1 MLRKATIDDI
11 EKIYKL
17 INEFATKDVML
28 PRSLS
33 ELYENI
39 RDYFVYIQNGNLVG
53 CSALHIFWKDLAE
66 VKSVAVLES
75 SQHTGIGKKLVRVC
89 IREARKLR
97 IAKMF
102 VLTYV
107 PEFFEKCGFQRVDKE
122 TLPHKIWSECV
133 KCHKFPDCGE
143 IPLIYELNKNNV
155 KTTTD
160 EISKINK

>member
-1 MLRKATIDDI
+1 MLRKATIDDV

-17 INEFATKDVML
+17 INEFAAKDVML

-39 RDYFVYIQNGNLVG
+39 RDFFVFIQDNQFVG

-66 VKSVAVLES
+66 IKSLAVMES
-75 SQHTGIGKKLVRVC
+75 FQDKGIGRKLANAC
-89 IREARKLR
+89 IREARKLG

-107 PEFFEKCGFQRVDKE
+107 PEFFEKCGFRRVEKE

-143 IPLIYELNKNNV
+143 IPLTYELNKTPTQ
-155 KTTTD
+155 TTT
-160 EISKINK
+160 

>member
-1 MLRKATIDDI
+1 MLRKATIDDV

-17 INEFATKDVML
+17 INDFAAKNVML

-39 RDYFVYIQNGNLVG
+39 RDFFVFIQDDTLVG
-53 CSALHIFWKDLAE
+53 CAALHIFWKDLAE
-66 VKSVAVLES
+66 IKSVAVLETT
-75 SQHTGIGKKLVRVC
+75 QRKGIGRKLVRVC

-107 PEFFEKCGFQRVDKE
+107 PEFFEKCGFRKVEKE

-143 IPLIYELNKNNV
+143 IPLILELGKND
-155 KTTTD
+155 K
-160 EISKINK
+160 

>member
-1 MLRKATIDDI
+1 MLRKATIDDV

-17 INEFATKDVML
+17 INDFAAKNVML

-39 RDYFVYIQNGNLVG
+39 RDLFVFIQDDTLVG
-53 CSALHIFWKDLAE
+53 CAALHIFWKDLAE
-66 VKSVAVLES
+66 IKSVAVLETT
-75 SQHTGIGKKLVRVC
+75 QRKGIGRKLVRVC

-107 PEFFEKCGFQRVDKE
+107 PEFFEKCGFRRVEKE

-143 IPLIYELNKNNV
+143 VPLILELGK
-155 KTTTD
+155 D
-160 EISKINK
+160 EK

>member
-1 MLRKATIDDI
+1 MLRKATIDDV

-17 INEFATKDVML
+17 INDFAAKNVML

-39 RDYFVYIQNGNLVG
+39 RDYFVFIQDDTLVG
-53 CSALHIFWKDLAE
+53 CAALHIFWKDLAE
-66 VKSVAVLES
+66 IKSVAVMETT
-75 SQHTGIGKKLVRVC
+75 QRKGIGRKLVRVC
-89 IREARKLR
+89 IREAHKLR
-97 IAKMF
+97 ISKMF

-107 PEFFEKCGFQRVDKE
+107 PEFFEKCGFRKVEKE

-143 IPLIYELNKNNV
+143 IPLILELGKND
-155 KTTTD
+155 K
-160 EISKINK
+160 

>member
-17 INEFATKDVML
+17 INDFAAKNVML

-39 RDYFVYIQNGNLVG
+39 RDFFVFMQNDTLVG
-53 CSALHIFWKDLAE
+53 CAALHIFWKDLAE
-66 VKSVAVLES
+66 IKSVAVLETT
-75 SQHTGIGKKLVRVC
+75 QRKGIGRKLVRVC

-107 PEFFEKCGFQRVDKE
+107 PEFFEKSGFRRVEKE

-143 IPLIYELNKNNV
+143 IPLILELGKDD
-155 KTTTD
+155 K
-160 EISKINK
+160 

>member
-1 MLRKATIDDI
+1 MLRKATIEDV

-17 INEFATKDVML
+17 INEFAAKDVML

-39 RDYFVYIQNGNLVG
+39 RDFFVFIQDNQFVG

-66 VKSVAVLES
+66 IKSLAVMES
-75 SQHTGIGKKLVRVC
+75 FQDKGIGQKLANAC
-89 IREARKLR
+89 IREARKLG
-97 IAKMF
+97 IGKMF

-107 PEFFEKCGFQRVDKE
+107 PEFFEKCGFRRVEKE

-143 IPLIYELNKNNV
+143 IPLTYELNKTPTQ
-155 KTTTD
+155 TTT
-160 EISKINK
+160 

>member
-1 MLRKATIDDI
+1 MLRKATIDDV

-17 INEFATKDVML
+17 INDFAAKNVML

-39 RDYFVYIQNGNLVG
+39 RDFFVFIQDDTLVG
-53 CSALHIFWKDLAE
+53 CAALHIFWKDLAE
-66 VKSVAVLES
+66 IKSVAVLETT
-75 SQHTGIGKKLVRVC
+75 QRKGIGRKLVRVC

-107 PEFFEKCGFQRVDKE
+107 PEFFEKSGVRRVEKE

-143 IPLIYELNKNNV
+143 IPLILELGKNG
-155 KTTTD
+155 K
-160 EISKINK
+160 

>member
-1 MLRKATIDDI
+1 MLRKATIEDA

-17 INEFATKDVML
+17 INEFAAKNVML

-39 RDYFVYIQNGNLVG
+39 RDFFVFVHNNAVVG
-53 CSALHIFWKDLAE
+53 CAALHIFWKDLAE
-66 VKSVAVLES
+66 IKSLAVQES
-75 SQHTGIGKKLVRVC
+75 SQHKGIGKKLANAC
-89 IREARKLR
+89 IREARKLG

-107 PEFFEKCGFQRVDKE
+107 PEFFEKCGFHRVEKE

-143 IPLIYELNKNNV
+143 IPLIYEVNK
-155 KTTTD
+155 
-160 EISKINK
+160 EHSKKPC

>member
-17 INEFATKDVML
+17 INDFAAKNVML

-39 RDYFVYIQNGNLVG
+39 RDFFVFIQDDTLVG
-53 CSALHIFWKDLAE
+53 CAALHIFWKDLAE
-66 VKSVAVLES
+66 IKSVAVLETT
-75 SQHTGIGKKLVRVC
+75 QRKGIGRKLVRVC

-107 PEFFEKCGFQRVDKE
+107 PEFFEKSGFRRVEKE

-143 IPLIYELNKNNV
+143 VPLILELGKDD
-155 KTTTD
+155 K
-160 EISKINK
+160 

>member
-1 MLRKATIDDI
+1 MLRKATIDDV

-17 INEFATKDVML
+17 INDFAAKNVML

-39 RDYFVYIQNGNLVG
+39 RDFFVFIQDDTLVG
-53 CSALHIFWKDLAE
+53 CAALHIFWKDLAE
-66 VKSVAVLES
+66 IKSVAVLETT
-75 SQHTGIGKKLVRVC
+75 QRKGIGRKLVRVC

-107 PEFFEKCGFQRVDKE
+107 PEFFEKSGFRRVEKE

-143 IPLIYELNKNNV
+143 VPLILELGKNG
-155 KTTTD
+155 K
-160 EISKINK
+160 

>member
-1 MLRKATIDDI
+1 MLRKATIDDV

-17 INEFATKDVML
+17 INDFAAKNVML

-39 RDYFVYIQNGNLVG
+39 RDFFVFIQDDTLVG
-53 CSALHIFWKDLAE
+53 CAALHIFWKDLAE
-66 VKSVAVLES
+66 IKSVAVQES
-75 SQHTGIGKKLVRVC
+75 SQRHGVGKKLVRVC

-107 PEFFEKCGFQRVDKE
+107 PEFFEKCGFRKVEKE

-143 IPLIYELNKNNV
+143 IPLILELGKND
-155 KTTTD
+155 KRF
-160 EISKINK
+160 IA

>member
-1 MLRKATIDDI
+1 MLRKATIEDV
-11 EKIYKL
+11 EKIYKI
-17 INEFATKDVML
+17 INDFAAKNVML

-39 RDYFVYIQNGNLVG
+39 RDFFVFIQDGTLVG
-53 CSALHIFWKDLAE
+53 CAALHIFWKDLAE
-66 VKSVAVLES
+66 IKSVTVVETCQRS
-75 SQHTGIGKKLVRVC
+75 GIGKKLVRVC

-107 PEFFEKCGFQRVDKE
+107 PEFFEKCGFRRVEKE

-143 IPLIYELNKNNV
+143 IPLILELNKSD
-155 KTTTD
+155 K
-160 EISKINK
+160 

>member
-17 INEFATKDVML
+17 INDFAAKNVML

-39 RDYFVYIQNGNLVG
+39 RDFFVFIQDDTLVG
-53 CSALHIFWKDLAE
+53 CAALHIFWKDLAE
-66 VKSVAVLES
+66 IKSVAVQETT
-75 SQHTGIGKKLVRVC
+75 QRKGIGRKLVRVC

-107 PEFFEKCGFQRVDKE
+107 PEFFEKCGFRRVEKE

-143 IPLIYELNKNNV
+143 IPLILELGKNG
-155 KTTTD
+155 K
-160 EISKINK
+160 

>member
-1 MLRKATIDDI
+1 MLRKATIEDV
-11 EKIYKL
+11 EKIYKI
-17 INEFATKDVML
+17 INDFAAKNVML

-39 RDYFVYIQNGNLVG
+39 RDFFVFIQDGTLVG
-53 CSALHIFWKDLAE
+53 CAALHIFWKDLAE
-66 VKSVAVLES
+66 IKSVTVVETC
-75 SQHTGIGKKLVRVC
+75 QRNGIGKKLVRVC

-107 PEFFEKCGFQRVDKE
+107 PEFFEKCGFRRVEKE

-143 IPLIYELNKNNV
+143 IPLILELNKSD
-155 KTTTD
+155 K
-160 EISKINK
+160 

>member
-1 MLRKATIDDI
+1 MLRKATIDDV

-17 INEFATKDVML
+17 IGDFAAKNVML

-39 RDYFVYIQNGNLVG
+39 RDFFVFTQNGQVVG
-53 CSALHIFWKDLAE
+53 CAALHIFWKDLAE
-66 VKSVAVLES
+66 IKSVAVVES
-75 SQHTGIGKKLVRVC
+75 CQHEGIGKKLVLVC
-89 IREARKLR
+89 KREALKLR

-107 PEFFEKCGFQRVDKE
+107 PEFFEKCGFHRVEKE

-143 IPLIYELNKNNV
+143 IPLIYELNKN
-155 KTTTD
+155 TGRDATA
-160 EISKINK
+160 

>member
-1 MLRKATIDDI
+1 MLRKATIDDV

-17 INEFATKDVML
+17 INDFAAKDVML

-39 RDYFVYIQNGNLVG
+39 RDFFVFVQDNTVVG

-66 VKSVAVLES
+66 IKSLAVMKS
-75 SQHTGIGKKLVRVC
+75 FQGKGIGKKLANAC
-89 IREARKLR
+89 IREARKLG

-107 PEFFEKCGFQRVDKE
+107 PEFFEKCGFHRVEKE

-143 IPLIYELNKNNV
+143 IPLTYELNKTPTQ
-155 KTTTD
+155 TTT
-160 EISKINK
+160 

>member
-17 INEFATKDVML
+17 INDFAAKNVML

-39 RDYFVYIQNGNLVG
+39 RDFFVFIQDDTLVG
-53 CSALHIFWKDLAE
+53 CAALHIFWKDLAE
-66 VKSVAVLES
+66 IKSVAVLETT
-75 SQHTGIGKKLVRVC
+75 QRKGIGGKLVRVC

-107 PEFFEKCGFQRVDKE
+107 PEFFEKCGFRKIEKE

-143 IPLIYELNKNNV
+143 VPLILELGKNG
-155 KTTTD
+155 KQC
-160 EISKINK
+160 IA

>member
-17 INEFATKDVML
+17 INDFAAKNVML

-39 RDYFVYIQNGNLVG
+39 RDFFVFMQDDTLVG
-53 CSALHIFWKDLAE
+53 CAALHIFWKDLAE
-66 VKSVAVLES
+66 IKSVAVLES
-75 SQHTGIGKKLVRVC
+75 SQHKGIGRKLVRVC
-89 IREARKLR
+89 IREARKLC

-107 PEFFEKCGFQRVDKE
+107 PEFFEECGFKRVEKE

-143 IPLIYELNKNNV
+143 IPLIFELNKGN
-155 KTTTD
+155 
-160 EISKINK
+160 

>member
-17 INEFATKDVML
+17 INDFAAKNVML

-39 RDYFVYIQNGNLVG
+39 RDFFVFIQDDTLVG
-53 CSALHIFWKDLAE
+53 CAALHIFWKDLAE
-66 VKSVAVLES
+66 IKSVAVQETT
-75 SQHTGIGKKLVRVC
+75 QRKGIGRKLVRVC

-107 PEFFEKCGFQRVDKE
+107 PEFFEKCGFRKVEKE

-143 IPLIYELNKNNV
+143 IPLILELGKND
-155 KTTTD
+155 K
-160 EISKINK
+160 

>member
-1 MLRKATIDDI
+1 
-11 EKIYKL
+11 
-17 INEFATKDVML
+17 ML

-39 RDYFVYIQNGNLVG
+39 RDFFVFIQDDTLVG
-53 CSALHIFWKDLAE
+53 CAALHIFWKDLAE
-66 VKSVAVLES
+66 IKSVAVLETT
-75 SQHTGIGKKLVRVC
+75 QRKGIGRKLVRVC

-107 PEFFEKCGFQRVDKE
+107 PEFFEKCGFRRVEKE

-143 IPLIYELNKNNV
+143 IPLILELGKND
-155 KTTTD
+155 KRF
-160 EISKINK
+160 IA

>member
-1 MLRKATIDDI
+1 MLRKATIEDV
-11 EKIYKL
+11 EKIYKI
-17 INEFATKDVML
+17 INDFAAKNVML

-39 RDYFVYIQNGNLVG
+39 RDFFVFIQNDMLVG
-53 CSALHIFWKDLAE
+53 CAALHIFWKDLAE
-66 VKSVAVLES
+66 IKSVAVVETC
-75 SQHTGIGKKLVRVC
+75 QRNGIGQKLVRIC

-102 VLTYV
+102 VLTYG
-107 PEFFEKCGFQRVDKE
+107 PEFFEKCGFRRVEKE

-143 IPLIYELNKNNV
+143 IPLILELNKGD
-155 KTTTD
+155 K
-160 EISKINK
+160 

>member
-1 MLRKATIDDI
+1 MLRKATIDDV

-17 INEFATKDVML
+17 INDFAAKNVML

-39 RDYFVYIQNGNLVG
+39 RDFFVFIQNDTLVG
-53 CSALHIFWKDLAE
+53 CAALHIFWKDLAE
-66 VKSVAVLES
+66 IKSVAVLETT
-75 SQHTGIGKKLVRVC
+75 QRKGIGRKLVRVC

-107 PEFFEKCGFQRVDKE
+107 PEFFEKCGFRRVEKE

-143 IPLIYELNKNNV
+143 VPLILELGKNG
-155 KTTTD
+155 K
-160 EISKINK
+160 

>member
-1 MLRKATIDDI
+1 MLRKATIEDV
-11 EKIYKL
+11 EKIYKI
-17 INEFATKDVML
+17 INEFAAKNVML

-39 RDYFVYIQNGNLVG
+39 RDFFVFIQNDALVG
-53 CSALHIFWKDLAE
+53 CAALHIFWKDLAE
-66 VKSVAVLES
+66 IKSVAVVES
-75 SQHTGIGKKLVRVC
+75 SQRAGVGRKLVNAC

-107 PEFFEKCGFQRVDKE
+107 PEFFEKCGFTKVEKE
-122 TLPHKIWSECV
+122 SLPHKIWSECV

-143 IPLIYELNKNNV
+143 IPLILQLNGS
-155 KTTTD
+155 
-160 EISKINK
+160 SK

>member
-1 MLRKATIDDI
+1 MLRKATIDDV

-17 INEFATKDVML
+17 ITDFAAKNVML

-39 RDYFVYIQNGNLVG
+39 RDFFVFIQGDTLVG
-53 CSALHIFWKDLAE
+53 CAALHIFWKDLAE
-66 VKSVAVLES
+66 IKSLAVLES
-75 SQHTGIGKKLVRVC
+75 CQRKGIGKKLVRVC
-89 IREARKLR
+89 IREAHKLR

-107 PEFFEKCGFQRVDKE
+107 PEFFEKCGFHRVEKE

-143 IPLIYELNKNNV
+143 IPLIYELNKNNERH
-155 KTTTD
+155 TA
-160 EISKINK
+160 